1 MYKICIIYRPEEKK
15 LKELL
20 MVAKEVSVMQKREYV
35 WKMHNLQIIDKQK
48 MLKIVMG

>member
-1 MYKICIIYRPEEKK
+1 
-15 LKELL
+15 